1 MVTWAFIFTHGDFTL
16 KQKARRWGQLEVM
29 TSPGLLS
36 ARQGERLVNTP
47 DRATLVWLEPWGRRD
62 SAEKTTS
69 SRWPM
74 DFSVDIFLISD

>member
-29 TSPGLLS
+29 TSPDLLS

-47 DRATLVWLEPWGRRD
+47 DRATLVWLEPG
-62 SAEKTTS
+62 EKGTQLRKRPPPVGLWTS
-69 SRWPM
+69 LWI
-74 DFSVDIFLISD
+74 FS